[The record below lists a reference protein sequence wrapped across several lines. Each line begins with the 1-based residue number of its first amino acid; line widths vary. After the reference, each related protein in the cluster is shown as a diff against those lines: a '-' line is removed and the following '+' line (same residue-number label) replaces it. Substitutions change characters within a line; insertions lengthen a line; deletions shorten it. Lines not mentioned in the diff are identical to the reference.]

1 MNFFFIFFGLTGQ
14 QFIYIIKTTSKR
26 GDIVPDIYDRFKTLR
41 KTKKLSQTE
50 FGERVGVSRG
60 VIKNIEGKLVEPKE
74 LLIKQVCKEYRVNY
88 LWLTEGKGDMFDES
102 EDMLLDELAD
112 EYKLDE
118 LDKKIIEV
126 YIKLSH
132 QERME
137 LKKMLKKIFEKE

>member
-1 MNFFFIFFGLTGQ
+1 M
-14 QFIYIIKTTSKR
+14 
-26 GDIVPDIYDRFKTLR
+26 PDIYDRFKILR

-74 LLIKQVCKEYRVNY
+74 LFIKQVCKEYRVHY
-88 LWLTEGKGDMFDES
+88 LWLTKGVGDMFDES
-102 EDMLLDELAD
+102 EDILLEELAD

-118 LDKKIIEV
+118 LDKKIVEV

-137 LKKMLKKIFEKE
+137 LKNILKKIFEEK

>member
-1 MNFFFIFFGLTGQ
+1 MLTKHF
-14 QFIYIIKTTSKR
+14 FIYIIKKTLKR
-26 GDIVPDIYDRFKTLR
+26 GDIVQDIYDRFKILR

-50 FGERVGVSRG
+50 FGEQVGVSRS
-60 VIKNIEGKLVEPKE
+60 VITNIEHKLVEPKE
-74 LLIKQVCKEYRVNY
+74 LFIKQVCKEYRVNY
-88 LWLTEGKGDMFDES
+88 LWLTEGKGDMINES
-102 EDMLLDELAD
+102 EDMLLEELVE

-137 LKKMLKKIFEKE
+137 LKKMLKKIFENG

>member
-1 MNFFFIFFGLTGQ
+1 MA
-14 QFIYIIKTTSKR
+14 
-26 GDIVPDIYDRFKTLR
+26 DIYDRFKTLR

-50 FGERVGVSRG
+50 FGERVGVSRS
-60 VIKNIEGKLVEPKE
+60 VITNIEYKLVEPKE

-88 LWLTEGKGDMFDES
+88 LWLTKGKGDMFDES
-102 EDMLLDELAD
+102 EDMLLDELAE

-118 LDKKIIEV
+118 LDKKIVEV

-137 LKKMLKKIFEKE
+137 LKRILKKIFENE